1 MVIVNILQSVG
12 FLILYT
18 FLTIALPSL
27 FFNKKLCKHSISE
40 KFMIYLVTGNFYIMN
55 LVFILQLLHISN
67 IYTLIIFTL
76 LPFFIYIFVRKRT
89 HVKFFIIRQLDYIN
103 RVIKGYAG
111 VKTVFGK
118 ITADIKVFI
127 KKYTL
132 ISGKFIKQRK
142 TELIIFTVIFSAIC
156 IIYGGNSIFNY
167 GYTYSDLPV
176 HNYWINEMSTNN
188 IFVDGVY
195 PYGYHAVIY
204 YMHTVFG
211 IDTYVLLRLFALTEV
226 LYIFLVIFAF
236 IKCICQTR
244 YVVYAGIF
252 TFAVCNVYNSYC
264 LQRYTSVLPQEY
276 GMMFILPSI
285 YFIFNIFKHQ
295 RLSIKT
301 GEKEYKKRVKVDCL
315 FAAISFSL
323 TIAVHF
329 YDTMIA
335 AFFVLAIVVGFF
347 TKVFNRKYFFKLFG
361 TGMLALLIGVLPM
374 GIAVAQGKPM
384 QGSIGWGLSV
394 ISGNKTENAAQQMHE
409 ENKNTGPDIESS
421 YQEYVFDSAGNLVYL
436 DNIDEEG
443 NRTSVDVDGV
453 KPDKITQG
461 KEKGIAE
468 KIIDLAKR
476 IWIQFF
482 EVSEL
487 GLFVKHSNILV
498 YAVIVSCI
506 FMFLYGAAV
515 LLVRKNEYGS
525 ICISV
530 SIFIVFLMVLFVSE
544 SVGLPPLM
552 DMNRS
557 RIYLAYMLTILFSM
571 LLDTVCIILS
581 AIVRKLKAVNA
592 VSLSISLLTAA
603 IAIGAFGIR
612 NVIYLDRSAS
622 YQTNGAIYALTNIKE
637 QRPEKMWTIVSAN
650 DELRMI
656 DQSGYHVET
665 ISFLR
670 RLKAAPEGY
679 KWSIP
684 TKYIYLFVEKRPL
697 NYGVTYDGSGQMI
710 SRKGAK
716 EMLPTESGITPY
728 TGKNRWIIMSKLY
741 FWAEKYRQKFPEDM
755 SVYYEDDEF
764 ICYQLVQDINN
775 LHNLMIDYEYNR

>member
-1 MVIVNILQSVG
+1 M
-12 FLILYT
+12 Y
-18 FLTIALPSL
+18 
-27 FFNKKLCKHSISE
+27 C
-40 KFMIYLVTGNFYIMN
+40 
-55 LVFILQLLHISN
+55 
-67 IYTLIIFTL
+67 
-76 LPFFIYIFVRKRT
+76 
-89 HVKFFIIRQLDYIN
+89 
-103 RVIKGYAG
+103 
-111 VKTVFGK
+111 
-118 ITADIKVFI
+118 
-127 KKYTL
+127 
-132 ISGKFIKQRK
+132 
-142 TELIIFTVIFSAIC
+142 C
-156 IIYGGNSIFNY
+156 
-167 GYTYSDLPV
+167 
-176 HNYWINEMSTNN
+176 
-188 IFVDGVY
+188 
-195 PYGYHAVIY
+195 
-204 YMHTVFG
+204 
-211 IDTYVLLRLFALTEV
+211 RLFALTEV
-226 LYIFLVIFAF
+226 LYIFLVLFVF

-347 TKVFNRKYFFKLFG
+347 TKAFNRKYFFRLFG
-361 TGMLALLIGVLPM
+361 TGMLALLIGILPM

-394 ISGNKTENAAQQMHE
+394 ISGNKTKMRHSRCT
-409 ENKNTGPDIESS
+409 KKIRIWLDIESS

-498 YAVIVSCI
+498 YVVIVSCI

-515 LLVRKNEYGS
+515 LLVRKNEYG
-525 ICISV
+525 
-530 SIFIVFLMVLFVSE
+530 
-544 SVGLPPLM
+544 
-552 DMNRS
+552 
-557 RIYLAYMLTILFSM
+557 
-571 LLDTVCIILS
+571 
-581 AIVRKLKAVNA
+581 
-592 VSLSISLLTAA
+592 
-603 IAIGAFGIR
+603 
-612 NVIYLDRSAS
+612 
-622 YQTNGAIYALTNIKE
+622 
-637 QRPEKMWTIVSAN
+637 
-650 DELRMI
+650 
-656 DQSGYHVET
+656 
-665 ISFLR
+665 
-670 RLKAAPEGY
+670 
-679 KWSIP
+679 
-684 TKYIYLFVEKRPL
+684 
-697 NYGVTYDGSGQMI
+697 
-710 SRKGAK
+710 
-716 EMLPTESGITPY
+716 
-728 TGKNRWIIMSKLY
+728 
-741 FWAEKYRQKFPEDM
+741 
-755 SVYYEDDEF
+755 
-764 ICYQLVQDINN
+764 
-775 LHNLMIDYEYNR
+775 

>member
-27 FFNKKLCKHSISE
+27 FLNKKLCKHSISE

-89 HVKFFIIRQLDYIN
+89 QVKFFIIRQLDYIN

-226 LYIFLVIFAF
+226 LYIFLVLFAF

-295 RLSIKT
+295 RLSI
-301 GEKEYKKRVKVDCL
+301 
-315 FAAISFSL
+315 
-323 TIAVHF
+323 
-329 YDTMIA
+329 
-335 AFFVLAIVVGFF
+335 
-347 TKVFNRKYFFKLFG
+347 
-361 TGMLALLIGVLPM
+361 
-374 GIAVAQGKPM
+374 
-384 QGSIGWGLSV
+384 
-394 ISGNKTENAAQQMHE
+394 
-409 ENKNTGPDIESS
+409 
-421 YQEYVFDSAGNLVYL
+421 
-436 DNIDEEG
+436 
-443 NRTSVDVDGV
+443 
-453 KPDKITQG
+453 
-461 KEKGIAE
+461 
-468 KIIDLAKR
+468 
-476 IWIQFF
+476 
-482 EVSEL
+482 
-487 GLFVKHSNILV
+487 
-498 YAVIVSCI
+498 
-506 FMFLYGAAV
+506 
-515 LLVRKNEYGS
+515 
-525 ICISV
+525 
-530 SIFIVFLMVLFVSE
+530 
-544 SVGLPPLM
+544 
-552 DMNRS
+552 
-557 RIYLAYMLTILFSM
+557 
-571 LLDTVCIILS
+571 
-581 AIVRKLKAVNA
+581 
-592 VSLSISLLTAA
+592 
-603 IAIGAFGIR
+603 
-612 NVIYLDRSAS
+612 
-622 YQTNGAIYALTNIKE
+622 
-637 QRPEKMWTIVSAN
+637 
-650 DELRMI
+650 
-656 DQSGYHVET
+656 
-665 ISFLR
+665 
-670 RLKAAPEGY
+670 
-679 KWSIP
+679 
-684 TKYIYLFVEKRPL
+684 
-697 NYGVTYDGSGQMI
+697 
-710 SRKGAK
+710 
-716 EMLPTESGITPY
+716 
-728 TGKNRWIIMSKLY
+728 
-741 FWAEKYRQKFPEDM
+741 
-755 SVYYEDDEF
+755 
-764 ICYQLVQDINN
+764 
-775 LHNLMIDYEYNR
+775 